1 MKLVIVSGLSGSGKS
16 IALHALEDEGFY
28 CMDNLPVFMLIA
40 FAMNLAENP
49 DSSPDTSHDSAPDS
63 TFAKTAIGID
73 ARSDH
78 EDFSAISGLIKKLDN
93 AGINTQVITLDA
105 QDDVLIKRF
114 SETRRKHPLTDD
126 HTTLAQA
133 IIREREILQPLIQ
146 LSDLRIDTTSS
157 NVHQLRKTIR
167 SRVAQ
172 ISEKQISVQFE
183 SFGFKHGVPRDADFV
198 FDVRCLPNP
207 HWQQELRPLTG
218 RDKPVAEFLEK
229 QPDTQRMFD
238 DIASFVKNWIPS
250 FQADGRAYL
259 TIAIGCT
266 GGQHRS
272 VYLTERLSNHFVAEG
287 VTTIRSHRELGL

>member
-1 MKLVIVSGLSGSGKS
+1 MKLVIVSGLSGSGKTV
-16 IALHALEDEGFY
+16 ALHALEDEGFF

-40 FAMNLAENP
+40 FAQNLVDNP
-49 DSSPDTSHDSAPDS
+49 EE
-63 TFAKTAIGID
+63 TFSKTAIGID
-73 ARSDH
+73 ARSEH
-78 EDFSAISGLIKKLDN
+78 EGFSGIAELMKKLEN
-93 AGINTQVITLDA
+93 AGIDCQVVTLDA

-126 HTTLAQA
+126 RTSLAQA
-133 IIREREILQPLIQ
+133 IVHEREILQPLIQ
-146 LSDLRIDTTSS
+146 LSDLRIDTTTS
-157 NVHQLRKTIR
+157 NVHQLRKTVR

-172 ISEKQISVQFE
+172 AGEKKISLQFE

-207 HWQQELRPLTG
+207 HWQKELRPFTG
-218 RDKPVAEFLEK
+218 RDEAVANFLEK
-229 QPDTQRMFD
+229 QGDSLRMFD
-238 DIASFVKNWIPS
+238 DISRFVKDWIPS

-272 VYLTERLSNHFVAEG
+272 VYLTEKLADHFVEQG
-287 VTTIRSHRELGL
+287 ITTIRSHRELGI

>member
-1 MKLVIVSGLSGSGKS
+1 MKLVIVSGLSGSGKTV
-16 IALHALEDEGFY
+16 ALHALEDEGFY

-40 FAMNLAENP
+40 FAQNLVDNP
-49 DSSPDTSHDSAPDS
+49 EE
-63 TFAKTAIGID
+63 TFSKTAIGID
-73 ARSDH
+73 ARSEH
-78 EDFSAISGLIKKLDN
+78 EGFSGIAELMKKLEN
-93 AGINTQVITLDA
+93 AGIDCQVVTLDA

-126 HTTLAQA
+126 STSLAQA
-133 IIREREILQPLIQ
+133 IVHEREILQPLIQ
-146 LSDLRIDTTSS
+146 LSDLRIDTTTS
-157 NVHQLRKTIR
+157 NVHQLRKTVR

-172 ISEKQISVQFE
+172 AGEKKISLQFE

-207 HWQQELRPLTG
+207 HWQKELRPFTG
-218 RDKPVAEFLEK
+218 RDEAVANFLEK
-229 QPDTQRMFD
+229 QGDSLRMFD
-238 DIASFVKNWIPS
+238 DISRFVKDWIPS

-272 VYLTERLSNHFVAEG
+272 VYLTEKLADHFVEQG
-287 VTTIRSHRELGL
+287 ITTIRSHRELGI

>member
-1 MKLVIVSGLSGSGKS
+1 MKLVIVSGLSGSGKTV
-16 IALHALEDEGFY
+16 ALHALEDEGFY

-40 FAMNLAENP
+40 FAQNLVDNP
-49 DSSPDTSHDSAPDS
+49 EE
-63 TFAKTAIGID
+63 TFSKTAIGID
-73 ARSDH
+73 ARSEH
-78 EDFSAISGLIKKLDN
+78 EGFSGIAELMKKLEN
-93 AGINTQVITLDA
+93 AGIDCQVVTLDA

-126 HTTLAQA
+126 RTSLAQA
-133 IIREREILQPLIQ
+133 IVHEREILQPLIQ
-146 LSDLRIDTTSS
+146 LSDLRIDTTTS
-157 NVHQLRKTIR
+157 NVHQLRKTVR

-172 ISEKQISVQFE
+172 AGEKKISLQFE

-207 HWQQELRPLTG
+207 HWQKELRPFTG
-218 RDKPVAEFLEK
+218 RDEAVANFLEK
-229 QPDTQRMFD
+229 QGDSLRMFD
-238 DIASFVKNWIPS
+238 DISRFVKDWIPS

-272 VYLTERLSNHFVAEG
+272 VYLTEKLADHFVDQG
-287 VTTIRSHRELGL
+287 VTTIRSHRELGI

>member
-1 MKLVIVSGLSGSGKS
+1 MKLVIVSGLSGSGKTV
-16 IALHALEDEGFY
+16 ALHALEDEGFY

-40 FAMNLAENP
+40 FAQNLVDNP
-49 DSSPDTSHDSAPDS
+49 EE
-63 TFAKTAIGID
+63 TFSKTAIGID
-73 ARSDH
+73 ARSEH
-78 EDFSAISGLIKKLDN
+78 EGFSGIAELMKKLEN
-93 AGINTQVITLDA
+93 AGIDCQVVTLDA

-126 HTTLAQA
+126 RTSLAQA
-133 IIREREILQPLIQ
+133 IVHEREILQPLIQ
-146 LSDLRIDTTSS
+146 LSDLRIDTTTS
-157 NVHQLRKTIR
+157 NVHQLRKTVR

-172 ISEKQISVQFE
+172 AGEKKISLQFE

-207 HWQQELRPLTG
+207 HWQKELRPFTG
-218 RDKPVAEFLEK
+218 RDEAVAHFLEK
-229 QPDTQRMFD
+229 QGDSLRMFD
-238 DIASFVKNWIPS
+238 DISRFVKDWIPS

-272 VYLTERLSNHFVAEG
+272 VYLTEKLADHFVDQG
-287 VTTIRSHRELGL
+287 VTTIRSHRELGI

>member
-1 MKLVIVSGLSGSGKS
+1 MKLVIVSGLSGSGKTV
-16 IALHALEDEGFY
+16 ALHALEDEGFY

-40 FAMNLAENP
+40 FAQNLVDNP
-49 DSSPDTSHDSAPDS
+49 EE
-63 TFAKTAIGID
+63 TFSKTAIGID
-73 ARSDH
+73 ARSEH
-78 EDFSAISGLIKKLDN
+78 EGFSGIAELMKKLEN
-93 AGINTQVITLDA
+93 AGIDCQVVTLDA

-126 HTTLAQA
+126 STSLAQA
-133 IIREREILQPLIQ
+133 IVHEREILQPLIQ
-146 LSDLRIDTTSS
+146 LSDLRIDTTTS
-157 NVHQLRKTIR
+157 NVHQLRKTVR

-172 ISEKQISVQFE
+172 AGEKKISLQFE

-207 HWQQELRPLTG
+207 HWQKELRPFTG
-218 RDKPVAEFLEK
+218 RDEAVANFLEK
-229 QPDTQRMFD
+229 QGDSLRMFD
-238 DIASFVKNWIPS
+238 DISRFVKDWIPS

-272 VYLTERLSNHFVAEG
+272 VYLTEKLADHFVDQG
-287 VTTIRSHRELGL
+287 VTTIRSHRELGI

>member
-1 MKLVIVSGLSGSGKS
+1 MKLVIVSGLSGSGKTV
-16 IALHALEDEGFY
+16 ALHALEDEGFF

-40 FAMNLAENP
+40 FAQNLVDNP
-49 DSSPDTSHDSAPDS
+49 EE
-63 TFAKTAIGID
+63 TFSKTAIGID
-73 ARSDH
+73 ARSEH
-78 EDFSAISGLIKKLDN
+78 EGFSGIAELMKKLEN
-93 AGINTQVITLDA
+93 AGIDCQVVTLDA

-126 HTTLAQA
+126 RTSLAQA
-133 IIREREILQPLIQ
+133 IVHEREILQPLIQ
-146 LSDLRIDTTSS
+146 LSDLRIDTTTS
-157 NVHQLRKTIR
+157 NVHQLRKTVR

-172 ISEKQISVQFE
+172 AGEKKISLQFE

-207 HWQQELRPLTG
+207 HWQKELRPFTG
-218 RDKPVAEFLEK
+218 RDEAVANFLEK
-229 QPDTQRMFD
+229 QGDSLRMFD
-238 DIASFVKNWIPS
+238 DISRFVKDWIPS

-272 VYLTERLSNHFVAEG
+272 VYLTEKLADHFVAQG
-287 VTTIRSHRELGL
+287 ITTIRSHRELGI